1 MGDAAV
7 PHTPSRH
14 KGAKLR
20 FEHRRTN
27 RFPAALRL
35 PTGVLP
41 RKRLAYS
48 APGGASPLSPLEISL
63 RRKGWASAPAFG
75 NHPQRIGSGSG
86 KGGRGYP
93 LCSHI
98 NAAPADA
105 GMYLEVICGFSAQP
119 VGDFWILPAVRT
131 GRSFVWVS
139 WPMRGQLSP
148 DTFSFPPCTAHFLF
162 GVSKRKW
169 GVHSAR
175 QSRAIP
181 CRMAAP
187 CCHQRKS
194 LLISW
199 D

>member
-1 MGDAAV
+1 MQQFAVGSAAMRHTKSGEYSLLKRECPPDPRKRNMGDAAV
-7 PHTPSRH
+7 PHTPSGH
-14 KGAKLR
+14 KGAGCG
-20 FEHRRTN
+20 
-27 RFPAALRL
+27 P
-35 PTGVLP
+35 
-41 RKRLAYS
+41 
-48 APGGASPLSPLEISL
+48 PLWKPLV
-63 RRKGWASAPAFG
+63 GM
-75 NHPQRIGSGSG
+75 GSGSG
-86 KGGRGYP
+86 KRGRGYP

>member
-7 PHTPSRH
+7 PHTPAGH

-48 APGGASPLSPLEISL
+48 APGGASPLSPLETPL

-75 NHPQRIGSGSG
+75 NHPQRIESGSG
-86 KGGRGYP
+86 KRSRWCP
-93 LCSHI
+93 LCSQI
-98 NAAPADA
+98 NAIPADA
-105 GMYLEVICGFSAQP
+105 RMQLFKEHLSAQLA
-119 VGDFWILPAVRT
+119 GDFWILSAVRT

>member
-1 MGDAAV
+1 MAQRSLPLRPSPETWG
-7 PHTPSRH
+7 TPPSPIPPLGT
-14 KGAKLR
+14 KGR
-20 FEHRRTN
+20 NCGF
-27 RFPAALRL
+27 
-35 PTGVLP
+35 
-41 RKRLAYS
+41 
-48 APGGASPLSPLEISL
+48 SPLETPL
-63 RRKGWASAPAFG
+63 RRRRRASAPAFG

-119 VGDFWILPAVRT
+119 AGDFWILPAERT